1 MNENYEVYSKSKV
14 YLNKTEDLNFYIVYD
29 ENHKELFKLSKSAN
43 SESQANN
50 FIKKLLEPS
59 PFPTC
64 ETFGEGVSKIN

>member
-1 MNENYEVYSKSKV
+1 MNKNCNVYNKSKV
-14 YLNKTEDLNFYIVYD
+14 YLNKTVDVNFYIVYD
-29 ENHKELFKLSKSAN
+29 ENHKELFKLSKRAN
-43 SESQANN
+43 SEAQAND